1 MLINMLQNYKK
12 NLFSV
17 ILLIIG
23 YFIGILSLSIGTS
36 VIKDVREYSLDST
49 SGNVKNSVISRINT
63 NNISDLSY
71 NNISKVLTFMSKDV
85 EVQLLNFGNI
95 PINNNE
101 NYTVQ
106 LVPIINAKKSD
117 WHIPIIKGRYFSNL
131 ECNSNEGVVIIGKEL
146 EKEIF
151 PSDIKKDSTINIYG
165 EEYKVIGISGRKTR
179 KTQWDRILYIP
190 FKSLPKKIKADF
202 NERIINTTDSYE
214 ISLFLR
220 KNQGQ
225 NIELESFVD
234 KTLFNLLKN
243 DNNLEVSFESISERD
258 GDKSRLTNSILGT
271 TIVSGMIL
279 IVVVI
284 NVINLSL
291 FWIFNRRQE
300 ICIKKVLGSTDGILI
315 GTIILEMTSIAI
327 ISTVLAMFTQKWI
340 FYVYNEYFIIE
351 GISLEVSMY
360 NWLIAISVSIICGL
374 ISSIFPIKE
383 MLKMEPA
390 EALKPQ

>member
-106 LVPIINAKKSD
+106 LVPIINSKKSD
-117 WHIPIIKGRYFSNL
+117 WHIPIIKGKYFSNF
-131 ECNSNEGVVIIGKEL
+131 ETSSNKKVVIIGKEV

-151 PSDIKKDSTINIYG
+151 PKGITKDSIITIYG
-165 EEYKVIGISGRKTR
+165 EEYKVIGVSGRNTR

-190 FKSLPKKIKADF
+190 FKSLPKKIKANF

-225 NIELESFVD
+225 NIELQNLVD
-234 KTLFNLLKN
+234 RTFSNIIKD
-243 DNNLEVSFESISERD
+243 DNNLEIKFETIAERD
-258 GDKSRLTNSILGT
+258 GNRSRLFNSILGT
-271 TIVSGMIL
+271 IIISGMIL

-300 ICIKKVLGSTDGILI
+300 ICVKKVLGAPDILLI
-315 GTIILEMTSIAI
+315 SSILLEMIIIAI
-327 ISTVLAMFTQKWI
+327 ISTILAIFTQKLI

-351 GISLEVSMY
+351 GISLEISMY

>member
-71 NNISKVLTFMSKDV
+71 NNIYKILTFMSKDV

-106 LVPIINAKKSD
+106 LVTIINAKKSD
-117 WHIPIIKGRYFSNL
+117 WNIPIIKGRYFSNL
-131 ECNSNEGVVIIGKEL
+131 ECNSNERVAIIGKEL

-151 PSDIKKDSTINIYG
+151 PSGIKKDSAINIYG

-190 FKSLPKKIKADF
+190 FKSLPKKIKENFIVTHDLNVASYC
-202 NERIINTTDSYE
+202 ERVVNVIDGE
-214 ISLFLR
+214 IT
-220 KNQGQ
+220 K
-225 NIELESFVD
+225 IKD
-234 KTLFNLLKN
+234 KTI
-243 DNNLEVSFESISERD
+243 ESCSEP
-258 GDKSRLTNSILGT
+258 KL
-271 TIVSGMIL
+271 
-279 IVVVI
+279 
-284 NVINLSL
+284 
-291 FWIFNRRQE
+291 
-300 ICIKKVLGSTDGILI
+300 
-315 GTIILEMTSIAI
+315 
-327 ISTVLAMFTQKWI
+327 
-340 FYVYNEYFIIE
+340 
-351 GISLEVSMY
+351 
-360 NWLIAISVSIICGL
+360 
-374 ISSIFPIKE
+374 
-383 MLKMEPA
+383 
-390 EALKPQ
+390 

>member
-106 LVPIINAKKSD
+106 LVPIINSKKSD
-117 WHIPIIKGRYFSNL
+117 WHIPIIKGKYFSNF
-131 ECNSNEGVVIIGKEL
+131 ETSSNKKVVIIGKEV

-151 PSDIKKDSTINIYG
+151 PKGITKDSIITIYG
-165 EEYKVIGISGRKTR
+165 EEYKVIGVSGRNTR

-190 FKSLPKKIKADF
+190 FKSLPKKIKANF

-225 NIELESFVD
+225 NIELQNLVD
-234 KTLFNLLKN
+234 RTFSNIIKD
-243 DNNLEVSFESISERD
+243 DNNLEIKFETIAERD
-258 GDKSRLTNSILGT
+258 GNRSRLFNSILGT
-271 TIVSGMIL
+271 IIISGMIL

-291 FWIFNRRQE
+291 FWSFNRRQE
-300 ICIKKVLGSTDGILI
+300 ICVKKVLGAPDILLI
-315 GTIILEMTSIAI
+315 SSILLEMIIIAI
-327 ISTVLAMFTQKWI
+327 ISTILAIFTQKLI

-351 GISLEVSMY
+351 GISLEISMY
-360 NWLIAISVSIICGL
+360 NWFIAISVSIICGL

>member
-106 LVPIINAKKSD
+106 LVPIINSKKSD
-117 WHIPIIKGRYFSNL
+117 WHIPIIKGKYFSNF
-131 ECNSNEGVVIIGKEL
+131 ETSSNKKVVIIGKEV

-151 PSDIKKDSTINIYG
+151 PKGITKDSIITIYG
-165 EEYKVIGISGRKTR
+165 EEYKVIGVSGRNTR

-190 FKSLPKKIKADF
+190 FKSLPKKIKANF

-225 NIELESFVD
+225 NIELQNLVD
-234 KTLFNLLKN
+234 RTFSNIIKD
-243 DNNLEVSFESISERD
+243 DNNLEIKFEIIAERD
-258 GDKSRLTNSILGT
+258 GNRSRLFNSILGT
-271 TIVSGMIL
+271 IIISGMIL

-300 ICIKKVLGSTDGILI
+300 ICVKKVLGAPDILLI
-315 GTIILEMTSIAI
+315 SSILLEMIIIAI
-327 ISTVLAMFTQKWI
+327 ISTILAIFTQKLI

-351 GISLEVSMY
+351 GISLEISMY